1 MAFLIVVA
9 ILVIAALML
18 HLREARHNT
27 KNLADLL
34 PIYKVE
40 QDMLVSKQGDL
51 TAVFKV
57 ELPELFTLSSD
68 EYEGLHHTWVR
79 AIKILPAGTIL
90 HKQDWFVEA
99 KFMSKFENG
108 QEKTFVQHESD
119 RFFHERPVLDH
130 DCYVMI
136 TRKATGRKISTSLFS
151 NLLRP
156 SLIPQEMLSGQA
168 FNDFQDRLGQFA
180 RLLSDGGWIKVER
193 LTGEQ
198 LAGTDEEVGLLER
211 YLFLHHHQEKPL
223 VQDIRFKPDFMIGE
237 KHVQVFAMAD
247 VEDLPSVVGSRI
259 TYDKYSTDKTK
270 YSIGFA
276 APLGQVLS
284 CNHIYNQVIVV
295 EDTQKVLKKLES
307 KRLRLQSL
315 SAYSRENSISR
326 DAVNAFLNEAI
337 SQGRQPVKA
346 HFNLMIWTEKASELK
361 ELRNQAAAA
370 LAQLDA
376 NPRQEITGAPQIF
389 WGCMPGNEADLP
401 DNEQLDTFAEQAAC
415 FFTMESTYRD
425 SVSDFGLRVVDRSG
439 RPIWLDIS
447 DEPMRKGTVS
457 NRNKA
462 VFGGSGSG
470 KSLLMNHLHRSYYEQ
485 GAHIVIVDV
494 GHSYKGLCDLVG
506 GYYFTYS
513 EQDPIKFNPFFV
525 DSSDVMDTEF
535 KESLK
540 TLILALWKKDDETFR
555 RSEYVA
561 ISNALHYYYE
571 YLDAHPDIFP
581 CFDSFYEW
589 VKTEYVAILTRQDV
603 KEKDFDVANFL
614 YVLRPFYADGEFG
627 YLLNAKE
634 KLDLLHQRFI
644 VYELDNIKDHA
655 ILFSVTTLMIMS
667 NFISKMRKLKGIRK
681 VITIEEAWKAIA
693 KAGMA
698 EFMKYL
704 YKTIR
709 KFFGEAIV
717 VSQEIDDV
725 ISSPIIKE
733 AILNNADCKI
743 LLDMRKFANRFD
755 QIQATL
761 GMQDKGKMMVL
772 SLNKANDPRRRY
784 REFYVDLSG
793 QVMKVYGFEPS
804 PAEYY
809 AYTTEE
815 REKVMVQQYASRY
828 GGDLKMGI
836 RALLS
841 DLKEKEQKSA

>member
-1 MAFLIVVA
+1 MAFLLIVAV
-9 ILVIAALML
+9 LLIAALIL
-18 HLREARHNT
+18 HLKDDKPNAKKLE
-27 KNLADLL
+27 DLL
-34 PIYKVE
+34 PIYKIE
-40 QDMLVSKQGDL
+40 QDMLISKHGDI

-57 ELPELFTLSSD
+57 ELPELFTLSAE

-79 AIKILPAGTIL
+79 AIKILPTGTIL

-99 KFMSKFENG
+99 KFKSRFDKESEPSFL
-108 QEKTFVQHESD
+108 QHSSD
-119 RFFHERPVLDH
+119 QFFHERPVLDH

-136 TRKATGRKISTSLFS
+136 TRKATGRKISSSLFS
-151 NLLRP
+151 NLIRP
-156 SLIPQEMLSGQA
+156 SLVPPELLSAQA
-168 FNDFQDRLGQFA
+168 LSDFQDRLGQFA
-180 RLLSDGGWIKVER
+180 RLLGDGGWIKSQR
-193 LTGEQ
+193 LTGDE
-198 LAGTDEEVGLLER
+198 LSGTEEKVGLLER
-211 YLFLHHHQEKPL
+211 YLFLQHPQEEPL
-223 VQDIRFKPDFMIGE
+223 IQDIRFKPEFMIGE
-237 KHVQVFAMAD
+237 KYCQLFAMAD
-247 VEDLPSVVGSRI
+247 VEDLPSLAGSRI

-270 YSIGFA
+270 YSVGFA
-276 APLGQVLS
+276 APLGQILS

-315 SAYSRENSISR
+315 SAYSRENTISR

-376 NPRQEITGAPQIF
+376 NPRQEIVGAPQIF

-415 FFTMESTYRD
+415 FLTMESTYRD

-447 DEPMRKGTVS
+447 DEPMRKGVIS

-513 EQDPIKFNPFFV
+513 EKDPIKFNPFFV
-525 DSSDVMDTEF
+525 DSGDLMDTEF

-540 TLILALWKKDDETFR
+540 TLLLALWKKDDEPFR

-561 ISNALHYYYE
+561 ISNALHFYYE
-571 YLDAHPDIFP
+571 YLGENPAIFA

-589 VKTEYVAILTRQDV
+589 LKTEYVKILAKQEV

-644 VYELDNIKDHA
+644 VYELDNIKDNA

-667 NFISKMRKLKGIRK
+667 NFISKMRKLKGVRK

-698 EFMKYL
+698 EFIKYL
-704 YKTIR
+704 YKTVR

-717 VSQEIDDV
+717 VSQELDDV

-755 QIQATL
+755 QIQATM

-772 SLNKANDPRRRY
+772 SINRANDPARKY

-815 REKVMVQQYASRY
+815 REKLMVHQYAAKY
-828 GGDLKMGI
+828 GGDVRLGL

-841 DLKEKEQKSA
+841 DLKDKEKNSG